1 MTPPGR
7 ANLKLYMIKTSSKE
21 GVIIPDVR
29 RGTKFQKGSMYYAR
43 QNNRNIPGRPG
54 TKSSHQ

>member
-1 MTPPGR
+1 
-7 ANLKLYMIKTSSKE
+7 MIKTSSKE